1 MELYVTDLDG
11 TLLNS
16 KCKISKES
24 IKVINNLIEKGCNF
38 TVATARSL
46 SSARD
51 ILEPLDLKMPVILN
65 NGGFIYD
72 LNKNENLV
80 SNYIENE
87 IAKEVI
93 SEVRKVNLNPFVHLE
108 INNENK
114 LYYSGLFNYG
124 EQFYYDLRM
133 KAKDDRFEEVIE
145 YDVKNK
151 KVITIF
157 LIGNEKELN
166 DICNVLEKKFP
177 ELQYHLFLDV
187 YSNYFWFEINNIN
200 ATKKNG
206 IKFLKNYLNI
216 ENVSCFG
223 DNLNDISMF
232 EECNFSYA
240 VENAHVDLKKIASEI
255 IESNENDGVAKCLER
270 KCIYD

>member
-16 KCKISKES
+16 ECKISDKS
-24 IKVINNLIEKGCNF
+24 IKIINNLIKKGCNF

-46 SSARD
+46 SSAKD

-87 IAKEVI
+87 IAKKVI

-157 LIGNEKELN
+157 LIGNESELN
-166 DICNVLEKKFP
+166 KIYNVLKKKFS

-240 VENAHVDLKKIASEI
+240 VENAHADLKKIANKI
-255 IESNENDGVAKCLER
+255 IESNENDGVAKYLER
-270 KCIYD
+270 KCKYD